1 MLGLAVPVLM
11 PDVGRPSRHAD
22 GEERQQ
28 RCDEVGARVRG
39 LREEPEAVRREARP
53 ELQPDQ
59 SDRDQHGDER
69 SPPLRSHRGSL
80 FRRQA

>member
-11 PDVGRPSRHAD
+11 ADVGRPSRDAD

-28 RCDEVGARVRG
+28 RCNEVGARVRG
-39 LREEPEAVRREARP
+39 LREEPEAVRREPRP
-53 ELQPDQ
+53 ELQPDE
-59 SDRDQHGDER
+59 SNRDQHGDKR
-69 SPPLRSHRGSL
+69 SPPLRSHRCRL